1 MLKLFNGPLEVV
13 GAVVLPGVAVLAL
26 ILAPF
31 LDRGQVAKVTRRFVA
46 IGVVLLG
53 AIGWSALTMA
63 AVASTPPQEA
73 AVDFSYPTD
82 WIQLTPDQL
91 ATSKLAN
98 IPAFVLHGAAVYRA
112 NHCSACH
119 TVNGA
124 GGKIG
129 PVLNGLSKRQTRSW
143 VEDHFADPQKLS
155 PGTSM
160 PPYPMSPQD
169 RDSLTS
175 YLFSLPDQ

>member
-1 MLKLFNGPLEVV
+1 
-13 GAVVLPGVAVLAL
+13 
-26 ILAPF
+26 
-31 LDRGQVAKVTRRFVA
+31 
-46 IGVVLLG
+46 
-53 AIGWSALTMA
+53 
-63 AVASTPPQEA
+63 
-73 AVDFSYPTD
+73 VDFSYPTD
-82 WIQLTPDQL
+82 WMQLTPDQL
-91 ATSKLAN
+91 ATSTLPN

-129 PVLNGLSKRQTRSW
+129 PVLNGLAKRQARSW

-169 RDSLTS
+169 RDNLTS